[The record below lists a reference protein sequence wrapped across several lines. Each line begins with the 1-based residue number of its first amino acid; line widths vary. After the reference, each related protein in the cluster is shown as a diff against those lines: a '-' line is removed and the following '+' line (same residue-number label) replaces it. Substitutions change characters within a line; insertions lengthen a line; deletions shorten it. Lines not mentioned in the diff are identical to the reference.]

1 MNNITVPFN
10 ADQTTYY
17 AVFGRSDNGEYVQC
31 SEEYDGLQE
40 TVEVWRGFIK
50 QLPEQSFG
58 VYQVLISQ
66 LYIPESN

>member
-10 ADQTTYY
+10 ADQTVYY

-31 SEEYDGLQE
+31 SKEYNSLQE
-40 TVEVWRGFIK
+40 IVEVWRGFIK

-58 VYQVLISQ
+58 VYQVMISQ